1 MGPGFLLHSPGLG
14 GMRIA
19 VGLAAAVHVA
29 WLAAWC
35 FGGGAKVPAGV
46 QPSMRD
52 LVRGIG
58 FALDPDKVS
67 DALKAPASTRA
78 PAGED
83 AASTGVA
90 EPPEAPA
97 DEGPIRQ
104 SPQQRLSCPSGYY
117 LKEQLCIPFESENL
131 NPYQGLANTARMML
145 VGAAVLA
152 AISLALM
159 VQSAGLLQLLGG
171 MLLGAT
177 LALALAAVAI
187 GNRIGDEVSGTA
199 SRAAA
204 GRPL

>member
-1 MGPGFLLHSPGLG
+1 
-14 GMRIA
+14 
-19 VGLAAAVHVA
+19 
-29 WLAAWC
+29 
-35 FGGGAKVPAGV
+35 
-46 QPSMRD
+46 
-52 LVRGIG
+52 
-58 FALDPDKVS
+58 
-67 DALKAPASTRA
+67 
-78 PAGED
+78 
-83 AASTGVA
+83 
-90 EPPEAPA
+90 
-97 DEGPIRQ
+97 
-104 SPQQRLSCPSGYY
+104 
-117 LKEQLCIPFESENL
+117 
-131 NPYQGLANTARMML
+131 MML